1 MIDHVSIAVTHIP
14 RARAFYD
21 RVLAPLGLACTAG
34 DETSCAGYGP
44 EGDAPFFWL
53 ALQDGPVSRT
63 HVAFTAA
70 TQAEVQ
76 DFHLAALASGARD
89 HGPPGLRPAY
99 GPDYYAAF
107 VLDPDGHNIE
117 AVCRTPSDLS

>member
-21 RVLAPLGLACTAG
+21 RVLATLGLACTAG
-34 DETSCAGYGP
+34 DETSYAGYGL

-53 ALQDGPVSRT
+53 VLHDAPVGRT
-63 HVAFTAA
+63 HVAFTADS
-70 TQAEVQ
+70 QAMVQ
-76 DFHLAALASGARD
+76 DFHLSALAAGARD

-99 GPDYYAAF
+99 GPDYYAAYI
-107 VLDPDGHNIE
+107 LDPDGHNIE
-117 AVCRTPSDLS
+117 AVCRTSGDIP